1 MCTSLHSPLLRCV
14 LLRALPFTPAFS
26 AVLQDIATGNGGTYI
41 VDYSALYDTTV
52 HATLMAEVR
61 KWRLRIWCVWGEV
74 VVEVVDGVLGVDGW
88 VCLVCVKMCL
98 QEEYTGIMEK
108 KVILTSAYVQ
118 TT

>member
-1 MCTSLHSPLLRCV
+1 M
-14 LLRALPFTPAFS
+14 
-26 AVLQDIATGNGGTYI
+26 LQDIATDNGGTYI

-61 KWRLRIWCVWGEV
+61 KWRLRIWYVWGEV